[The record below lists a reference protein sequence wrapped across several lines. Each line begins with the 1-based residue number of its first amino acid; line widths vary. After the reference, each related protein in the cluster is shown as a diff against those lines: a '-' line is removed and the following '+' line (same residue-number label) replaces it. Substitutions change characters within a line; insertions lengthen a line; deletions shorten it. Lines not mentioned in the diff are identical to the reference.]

1 MLEYAAN
8 GDLHSAV
15 VGEGALDTHAT
26 VFVLGSIVAALEAIH
41 DVGFCFGDLK
51 PENVLLTGAG
61 LASGDTP

>member
-26 VFVLGSIVAALEAIH
+26 VFVLGSIVAARGSRASED
-41 DVGFCFGDLK
+41 DVAE
-51 PENVLLTGAG
+51 P
-61 LASGDTP
+61 PH